1 MVATTE
7 SEDRVDKSGVVP
19 WYYEQLAR
27 IYRKNKDLVKEHA
40 ILERFESQRHAPG
53 RKPETLMARLA
64 KGTESLQAP

>member
-19 WYYEQLAR
+19 WHYEQLAR

-53 RKPETLMARLA
+53 RKP
-64 KGTESLQAP
+64 